1 MLSFFYLLLH
11 QQNKKKKNELTF
23 FFLLPL
29 QLNLYKNQVGTSH
42 LGTGGALGWRIS
54 LALAA
59 GEFFSWVF
67 SSRFSSRGR
76 FEKTKL
82 TLSSS
87 FLNSFPPLP
96 PVPAVVLT
104 LGGLLLPD
112 TPNSLAAR
120 GKRQE
125 ALAVLRR
132 VRGVEDVDA
141 EFRDICAAADAA
153 DGASASG
160 GSGWAM
166 ILRSKYRP
174 ELTMA
179 VLIPLFQQLTGE
191 GLFF

>member
-1 MLSFFYLLLH
+1 MERRTSAQEGPWGGGSRSRLPLVSFFLSFLLVFFSRSTERNSLSLLLSS
-11 QQNKKKKNELTF
+11 T
-23 FFLLPL
+23 PL
-29 QLNLYKNQVGTSH
+29 
-42 LGTGGALGWRIS
+42 S
-54 LALAA
+54 LH
-59 GEFFSWVF
+59 
-67 SSRFSSRGR
+67 
-76 FEKTKL
+76 T
-82 TLSSS
+82 T
-87 FLNSFPPLP
+87 
-96 PVPAVVLT
+96 VPAVVLT

-141 EFRDICAAADAA
+141 EFSDICAAADAA
-153 DGASASG
+153 DGASAASG

-166 ILRSKYRP
+166 ILRRKYRP

-191 GLFF
+191 RVFFFKSFFLPSTSTIFSFFVFLVFRKNPT